1 MFYCECNQH
10 SQNQITSS
18 RLTRFSHVNA
28 PFYGTNKKSSAKVQW
43 NIKRHFYTVYSKSG
57 TRSKSDY
64 ISCRLRTPPVFCL
77 IPVTHSFTWKDFM
90 VREFF
95 KMSIF
100 VISLRVY
107 RVSTSAARKSPTSWR
122 AAKEKCGKFPGG
134 EHKSSCSDSKVCKLE
149 KSQTSWRDEKVFNS
163 QKGITDS
170 CTIIT
175 RDEVR
180 KRN

>member
-1 MFYCECNQH
+1 MLYCECNQH

-18 RLTRFSHVNA
+18 RLTRFSYVNA

-134 EHKSSCSDSKVCKLE
+134 EQELLFWFKSLQTWKIPNKLKSCK
-149 KSQTSWRDEKVFNS
+149 
-163 QKGITDS
+163 
-170 CTIIT
+170 
-175 RDEVR
+175 R
-180 KRN
+180 KCV

>member
-18 RLTRFSHVNA
+18 RLTRFSYVNA

-100 VISLRVY
+100 VISWYPYVCTVCPHQPRENPQPVEEPQKRNVGNSQGGNTRALVLIQK
-107 RVSTSAARKSPTSWR
+107 SANLKNP
-122 AAKEKCGKFPGG
+122 KQVEEMQK
-134 EHKSSCSDSKVCKLE
+134 KVCLIPRRE
-149 KSQTSWRDEKVFNS
+149 S
-163 QKGITDS
+163 
-170 CTIIT
+170 
-175 RDEVR
+175 
-180 KRN
+180 

>member
-1 MFYCECNQH
+1 MLYCECNQH

-18 RLTRFSHVNA
+18 RLTRFSYVNA

-100 VISLRVY
+100 VISWYPYVCTVCPHQPRENPQPVE
-107 RVSTSAARKSPTSWR
+107 
-122 AAKEKCGKFPGG
+122 KEKCGKFPRGKQ
-134 EHKSSCSDSKVCKLE
+134 ELLFWFKSLQTWKIPNKLKRW
-149 KSQTSWRDEKVFNS
+149 KSV
-163 QKGITDS
+163 
-170 CTIIT
+170 
-175 RDEVR
+175 
-180 KRN
+180 